1 MIQHVIRELKL
12 IRPIFYLIPSVMV
25 LIFVVLI
32 DTSENMDVGASI
44 YMFMISFA
52 CITSFS
58 QIIREQPEV
67 SFLAQSLPA
76 FRKQLVGARF
86 LVGVPVIMISFI
98 IYTVI
103 IGVMSLANFGVV
115 ASIPS
120 WRAVAV
126 ACVFHFVA
134 SSFYHVIHYRF
145 GSNISQFLTVFLLTF
160 SFSFMF
166 GLGAGGGL
174 IEKWML
180 WLDNPL
186 NVLGML
192 AVTGLITSFS
202 YWLCIRLY
210 EKHRS

>member
-1 MIQHVIRELKL
+1 MIQLVIRELKL

-25 LIFVVLI
+25 LIFVVLMN
-32 DTSENMDVGASI
+32 TSENMDVGASI

-58 QIIREQPEV
+58 QIIREQPAV

-86 LVGVPVIMISFI
+86 LVSIPVIMISFI
-98 IYTVI
+98 IYTAI
-103 IGVMSLANFGVV
+103 IGVMSLADFGVV

-120 WRAVAV
+120 WRAIAV
-126 ACVFHFVA
+126 AFVFHFVA
-134 SSFYHVIHYRF
+134 SSFYHVIYYRF
-145 GSNISQFLTVFLLTF
+145 GSNISQSLTTFILTF
-160 SFSFMF
+160 SFGFMF
-166 GLGAGGGL
+166 ALGVDEGL
-174 IEKWML
+174 IEKWMF
-180 WLDNPL
+180 WLGNPL

-192 AVTGLITSFS
+192 AVMGLITSFS
-202 YWLCIRLY
+202 YWLCVRLY